1 MKYDQNKNNLIIN
14 YTGVSFWKTIME
26 DDLEIHE
33 IFRTVPLDI
42 LSFQLELLIQILE
55 IGLDI
60 TYALLYLIVLIR
72 LVAEGFD

>member
-14 YTGVSFWKTIME
+14 YAGVSFWKTIME

-33 IFRTVPLDI
+33 VFRAVPLDI

-55 IGLDI
+55 IGLHI
-60 TYALLYLIVLIR
+60 TYALLDLIVLIR